1 MEPQRPTLT
10 IAAMGDSTTAG
21 TPGWKSPI
29 EAPPNGEGDERSQY
43 AYWLMRAHPDWKVLN
58 RGVNGERSDQ
68 ILARFDRH
76 VMDAKP
82 AAVVIIA
89 GVNDIYQGREPAHV
103 TRQLDAMYSRAR
115 AGNIPVVAGSI
126 IPYNTATAE
135 QNRRMHEVNAW
146 IKAQPHVHFVD
157 TRRAVASSGSA
168 DLLADTPDG
177 LHPSAEGYRLMALA
191 IETVLVRVVGVR
203 ALDARDFHV
212 DPAANGD
219 KSP

>member
-10 IAAMGDSTTAG
+10 IVAMGDSTTAG

-29 EAPPNGEGDERSQY
+29 EAPPNGDGDERSQY
-43 AYWLMRAHPDWKVLN
+43 AYWLMRAHPNWIVLN

-115 AGNIPVVAGSI
+115 AGTIPVLAGSI

-191 IETVLVRVVGVR
+191 IEPVLVGVLGVR
-203 ALDARDFHV
+203 ALDARNFHS
-212 DPAANGD
+212 DPAENGH

>member
-191 IETVLVRVVGVR
+191 IEPVLVRVVGVR

>member
-1 MEPQRPTLT
+1 MEPQGSKLT

-21 TPGWKSPI
+21 TPGWKSPV

-43 AYWLMRAHPDWKVLN
+43 AYWLMRAHSNWVVLN

-89 GVNDIYQGREPAHV
+89 GVNDVYQGREPAQV
-103 TRQLDAMYSRAR
+103 TRQLDAMYGRAR
-115 AGNIPVVAGSI
+115 VGGIPVVAGSI

-146 IKAQPHVHFVD
+146 IKAQPHVQFVD
-157 TRRAVASSGSA
+157 TRRAVAATGSP

-191 IETVLVRVVGVR
+191 IEPVLVRVLGGS
-203 ALDARDFHV
+203 ALDAHDLLRD
-212 DPAANGD
+212 PEAND
-219 KSP
+219 QKTP

>member
-1 MEPQRPTLT
+1 MTPQERKIT

-21 TPGWKSPI
+21 TPGWKSPV
-29 EAPPNGEGDERSQY
+29 EAPPDGQGDERSQY
-43 AYWLMRAHPDWKVLN
+43 AYWLMRAHTNWIVLN

-89 GVNDIYQGREPAHV
+89 GVNDIYQGREPAQV
-103 TRQLDAMYSRAR
+103 TRQLDAMYGRAR
-115 AGNIPVVAGSI
+115 TGGIPIVAGSI

-146 IKAQPHVHFVD
+146 IKTQPHVHFVD
-157 TRRAVASSGSA
+157 TRRAVATAGSP

-191 IETVLVRVVGVR
+191 IEPVLVRVLGGA
-203 ALDARDFHV
+203 ALDAPDLLQ
-212 DPAANGD
+212 DPDEND
-219 KSP
+219 QKTP